1 MVGVHVY
8 QPVASYLGYEKP
20 GGFRFEVPVEGV
32 VRLADVL
39 AACGQCDV
47 DVSKLISGGY
57 GASCM
62 VAVNRALS
70 TQGLQTEVRDGYE
83 VSVFGLVS
91 GG

>member
-1 MVGVHVY
+1 MLGVHVY
-8 QPVASYLGYEKP
+8 QPVASHLGYDKP
-20 GGFRFEVPVEGV
+20 GGFRFEVPVEGA

-47 DVSKLISGGY
+47 DVSKLLSGY
-57 GASCM
+57 GATCV

-70 TQGLQTEVRDGYE
+70 TQGLQTEVKDGDE

>member
-1 MVGVHVY
+1 MLGVHVY
-8 QPVASYLGYEKP
+8 QPVASHLGYDKP
-20 GGFRFEVPVEGV
+20 GGFRFEVPVEGA

-39 AACGQCDV
+39 AACRQCDV
-47 DVSKLISGGY
+47 DVSKLLSGY
-57 GASCM
+57 GATCV

-70 TQGLQTEVRDGYE
+70 TQGLQTEVKDGDE